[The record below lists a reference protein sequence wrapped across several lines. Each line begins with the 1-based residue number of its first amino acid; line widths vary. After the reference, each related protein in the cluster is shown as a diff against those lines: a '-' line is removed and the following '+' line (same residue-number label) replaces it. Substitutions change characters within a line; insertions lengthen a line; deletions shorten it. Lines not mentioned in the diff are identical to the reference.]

1 MYYQQQGEPVNY
13 QPQQP
18 PPYAEPVYTQE
29 HQHERSPLAHS
40 RSPEEKFPDESPY
53 RDVLFAVIFIFHL
66 IGFLVLFVFGVVK
79 YKGLPENPTNDDIT
93 PLNWREIRAFI
104 GICVGCAGFSFVVS
118 FLYIQLVRRFARQ
131 MIIGTLIATAVFC
144 IVNAIM
150 VFVSG
155 YIWGGVI
162 LLIFALLQV
171 FFYFIWRS
179 RIPFASTV
187 LKTVATVVQEYPATS
202 YTAYASLVVHFIWI
216 FLWACTVI
224 FVQAFAPD
232 VYYTLAAFLIL
243 SFYWTTQVIKNV
255 VHVTVSG
262 TVATWYFM
270 KGTVG
275 IPPNP
280 TMKALRR
287 ACTYSFGSICLGSLL
302 VAAIQTLRAI
312 INGVRNRANNLVL
325 AIIDCLLSCLEGIFL
340 YFNKYA
346 YTQVAIY
353 GKTYCTAARDTW
365 QLIKS
370 HGVEAI
376 INDDLISGVL
386 TMGAILG
393 GLTCGIF
400 GGVLGWFVLPHYWI
414 STAVAGG
421 LIGFTFV
428 LLTMEVIDSGVST
441 IFVSF
446 AMDPEALRRND
457 PELYE
462 KFRER
467 YANYSSLWV

>member
-1 MYYQQQGEPVNY
+1 
-13 QPQQP
+13 
-18 PPYAEPVYTQE
+18 
-29 HQHERSPLAHS
+29 
-40 RSPEEKFPDESPY
+40 
-53 RDVLFAVIFIFHL
+53 
-66 IGFLVLFVFGVVK
+66 LFVFGIVK
-79 YKGLPENPTNDDIT
+79 YRGLPENPINDDVA
-93 PLNWREIRAFI
+93 PLDWRELRAFI
-104 GICVGCAGFSFVVS
+104 GICVGCAGFSAVISFV
-118 FLYIQLVRRFARQ
+118 YIQLVSRFARQ
-131 MIIGTLIATAVFC
+131 MIIGTLIATMVFC
-144 IVNAIM
+144 VINAIL
-150 VFVSG
+150 VFASG

-162 LLIFALLQV
+162 LLALALLQG

-187 LKTVATVVQEYPATS
+187 LKTVANVVQEYPATY
-202 YTAYASLVVHFIWI
+202 YTAYASLLVHFVWV
-216 FLWACTVI
+216 FLWASTIVL
-224 FVQAFAPD
+224 VQAFAPNIF
-232 VYYTLAAFLIL
+232 YALATFLIL

-262 TVATWYFM
+262 TISTWYFM

-302 VAAIQTLRAI
+302 VAALQTVRAI
-312 INGVRNRANNLVL
+312 INGVRNRANNIIV
-325 AIIDCLLSCLEGIFL
+325 AIIDCILSCLEGLFL

-353 GKTYCTAARDTW
+353 GKTYCTAAKDTW

-386 TMGAILG
+386 TLGAILG
-393 GLTCGIF
+393 GLVCGIF

-414 STAVAGG
+414 SAAVAGG
-421 LIGFTFV
+421 VIGFTFV